1 MADRFLKLHNCE
13 TADFKAVPLLDI
25 QEFRSAILSEVN
37 RGSRLISY
45 SAMPKEKDSS
55 NFILIAVLA
64 DDMNSLFLVSSTE
77 LESDRFPSISPDC
90 PQAQQFE
97 RAIAE
102 EWGLI
107 PEGHPNF
114 KPLRYHK
121 PYENRKDAWG
131 RNPEVPI
138 EPGVTDLF
146 KMKGDEIHEVAV
158 GPIHAGVIE
167 PGHFRFQCLGEKVF
181 NLEIALGYQHRGI
194 EKHLVGGPDNKTIH
208 YMESAAG
215 DSSIAQALAY
225 SQAVEALSK
234 TRISGRAQILRGIA
248 LELERI
254 ANHTGD
260 LGALAGDIAYLPTS
274 SYCGRLR
281 GEYLNMTALLCGN
294 RFGRNF
300 VKPGG
305 VAFDMSEASKSKLTK
320 WLREVFVDTEN
331 AIAMLWNAPSALAR
345 LEGTGKISLDTCED
359 LGLVGLAA
367 RACGIERD
375 IRFDFP
381 TGIYRFRQIPTSS
394 CPGGDCF
401 ARAYTRWLEIKN
413 SAEFIKELIV
423 EMTEGEIMNELKSIE
438 PEKITVSAIE
448 AWCGELVHLVISGA
462 DSRFKHYKITDP
474 SLHNWYG
481 LEASMRD
488 EEIYNF
494 PICNKSFSL
503 SYCGHDL

>member
-13 TADFKAVPLLDI
+13 TADFKAVPVIGI
-25 QEFRSAILSEVN
+25 QEFRSAIISEVA
-37 RGSRLISY
+37 RGSRLVSY
-45 SAMPKEKDSS
+45 SAIEKDSDS
-55 NFILIAVLA
+55 SDFTLLAVMA
-64 DDMNSLFLVSSTE
+64 DDMNSFFLLTSTK
-77 LESDRFPSISPDC
+77 LDSDSFPSISPDC

-114 KPLRYHK
+114 KALRYHK
-121 PYENRKDAWG
+121 SYRKGKDAWG
-131 RNPEVPI
+131 RNTESPVK
-138 EPGVTDLF
+138 PGVTDFF
-146 KMKGDEIHEVAV
+146 KVKGDEIHEVAV

-194 EKHLVGGPDNKTIH
+194 EKRLKGGPDKKTIH
-208 YMESAAG
+208 YMETAAG
-215 DSSIAQALAY
+215 DSSIAQAIAY
-225 SQAVEALSK
+225 SQAVEALSRS
-234 TRISGRAQILRGIA
+234 RISGRAQILRGIA
-248 LELERI
+248 LELERV

-281 GEYLNMTALLCGN
+281 GEYLNMTAMLCGN

-300 VKPGG
+300 IRPGG
-305 VAFDMSEASKSKLTK
+305 VAFDISESSKSNLTK

-331 AIAMLWNAPSALAR
+331 AIGMLWNSPSVLAR
-345 LEGTGKISLDTCED
+345 LEGTGKISLDTCEE

-394 CPGGDCF
+394 CPGGDSF

-413 SAEFIKELIV
+413 SVEFIKELIV
-423 EMTEGEIMNELKSIE
+423 EMTEGDTMSEVKNIE
-438 PEKITVSAIE
+438 PDKITVSAIE
-448 AWCGELVHLVISGA
+448 SWRGELIHLVVSGP
-462 DSRFKHYKITDP
+462 DSKFRHYKIIDP
-474 SLHNWYG
+474 SFHNWYG
-481 LEASMRD
+481 LEAAMRN